1 MPPSTSSSNRLCVL
15 LSRTMAMHGTLALQQ
30 IGVFGMLVDIGFDE
44 GALRDD
50 LQALGPNLIQRALH
64 QRRTGVTAEFR
75 RNFGMNESD
84 DTVRDLVVGRGEMT
98 FDHEFVAM
106 LRRIVDDLSR
116 EKSFSRVC
124 RLVRQRLSSRADPDH
139 CLRMIP

>member
-44 GALRDD
+44 GALRND

-64 QRRTGVTAEFR
+64 QRRTGAFATQFR
-75 RNFGMNESD
+75 RNLVMDETD

-106 LRRIVDDLSR
+106 LRRIVDDLSH
-116 EKSFSRVC
+116 EKS
-124 RLVRQRLSSRADPDH
+124 
-139 CLRMIP
+139 